1 MSASGIVLFLIDL
14 ANGAAA
20 DGAAAAM
27 QITPKRRALAFA
39 IGCIKPH
46 ETCCV
51 ALHNERAN
59 FVSSQFGCAK
69 PTTKLPITLVSAE
82 MKKSA

>member
-1 MSASGIVLFLIDL
+1 MSASGIVLFLIDF

-39 IGCIKPH
+39 IG
-46 ETCCV
+46 
-51 ALHNERAN
+51 
-59 FVSSQFGCAK
+59 
-69 PTTKLPITLVSAE
+69 
-82 MKKSA
+82 

>member
-1 MSASGIVLFLIDL
+1 MSASGIVLFLIDF
-14 ANGAAA
+14 ANGRRRRWRRRALQF
-20 DGAAAAM
+20 D
-27 QITPKRRALAFA
+27 PKRRALAFA

-51 ALHNERAN
+51 TLHNEWAN
-59 FVSSQFGCAK
+59 FVSSQFGFAK
-69 PTTKLPITLVSAE
+69 PTTKVRITLVSAE